1 MKPIV
6 IIVTASA
13 VLFGGILPG
22 QSDESE
28 STTHNADPFH
38 PKTTVVVTATR
49 SELEID
55 KSPMSTSVVTLKELE
70 VRPMQTLD
78 QNLALIEGLYIYR
91 TQGPSASDAQASLRG
106 FNGSARTLVLLD
118 GHPVND
124 AYSSGVNWT
133 GLPVNEV
140 QSVEVARGPF
150 SSLYGGNALGGVIH
164 IITRPVERRELAV
177 VGEYGTY
184 NTSNYSARYS
194 DRFFQKLG
202 LSLSY
207 QRFQTGGYNSRVT
220 TATPASATSGTLVTG
235 PMPSLTSTG
244 TPAAII
250 GQGGLNWLNK
260 HSYRLKADYAFT
272 GSTVAS
278 LQYIR
283 QDYGYGYTGYRS
295 YLRDANGNTVDGG
308 AFVFNNR
315 GVLQQLSISPTS
327 FLQGPGEQHSHF
339 FSATVQHQFSSV
351 RSLRLDASYYSI
363 PSYQFRSV
371 GTGAT
376 EVQGPGTNTD
386 GVRRSYHGHLQYRLS
401 AKANNLTVGAET
413 RHDIA
418 ANETFGLGNW
428 LVKESRLNQTF
439 LALGRSI
446 NQSAYLQDQIAIS
459 DRLSLVAGARYDYWR
474 AYDGQSNS
482 FNANAPLTL
491 YPERSNNRVTA
502 KIALAY
508 NLPRNW
514 NLRFSAGSA
523 FRNPNVF
530 DLYATSVSGSGT
542 IFRSNPALTPE
553 KVSSWEAGARKRFGE
568 RTDFDVAYYE
578 NYITGLIYRQT
589 DLVADP
595 SGRIRVNINAGG
607 GRTRGLEAAGRQQL
621 LPGLQF
627 RAAYSYTNALITRN
641 AASPA
646 TVGKP
651 VTFIPEH
658 MASGQLIGIHA
669 KWTGT
674 LTGRYSAAVFSTD
687 TGVDTTKGVPGA
699 YDPFFVMD
707 STVGY
712 SINSRWQLF
721 VTSENL
727 LNRRYYLFYL
737 SPGRTI
743 YSGIRIRL

>member
-124 AYSSGVNWT
+124 AYSSGVNWA

-164 IITRPVERRELAV
+164 IMTRPVERRELEV

-250 GQGGLNWLNK
+250 G
-260 HSYRLKADYAFT
+260 
-272 GSTVAS
+272 
-278 LQYIR
+278 

-428 LVKESRLNQTF
+428 LVKESRLNQT
-439 LALGRSI
+439 
-446 NQSAYLQDQIAIS
+446 
-459 DRLSLVAGARYDYWR
+459 
-474 AYDGQSNS
+474 
-482 FNANAPLTL
+482 
-491 YPERSNNRVTA
+491 
-502 KIALAY
+502 
-508 NLPRNW
+508 
-514 NLRFSAGSA
+514 
-523 FRNPNVF
+523 
-530 DLYATSVSGSGT
+530 
-542 IFRSNPALTPE
+542 
-553 KVSSWEAGARKRFGE
+553 
-568 RTDFDVAYYE
+568 
-578 NYITGLIYRQT
+578 
-589 DLVADP
+589 
-595 SGRIRVNINAGG
+595 
-607 GRTRGLEAAGRQQL
+607 
-621 LPGLQF
+621 
-627 RAAYSYTNALITRN
+627 
-641 AASPA
+641 
-646 TVGKP
+646 
-651 VTFIPEH
+651 
-658 MASGQLIGIHA
+658 
-669 KWTGT
+669 
-674 LTGRYSAAVFSTD
+674 
-687 TGVDTTKGVPGA
+687 
-699 YDPFFVMD
+699 
-707 STVGY
+707 
-712 SINSRWQLF
+712 
-721 VTSENL
+721 
-727 LNRRYYLFYL
+727 
-737 SPGRTI
+737 
-743 YSGIRIRL
+743 